1 MKPKPFSELNHFTVP
16 CVAMLFVFLG
26 CHPVE
31 PVSAAGKA
39 GHVFSVHSVALKGAK
54 RTGISLGRTE
64 SPGHC
69 PQGGSDERE
78 GRTGVVA
85 RAATWR
91 PKLTS
96 SVYPTPAHW
105 QIMAGGGGGGGGGAN
120 GCRALARPAG
130 GGRADGRLLP

>member
-16 CVAMLFVFLG
+16 CVAMLFVSLSS
-26 CHPVE
+26 CHPAE
-31 PVSAAGKA
+31 PVSAAGQRDTC
-39 GHVFSVHSVALKGAK
+39 SVSIRWLDEEK

-69 PQGGSDERE
+69 PPGGSDERE

-91 PKLTS
+91 PKLTLV
-96 SVYPTPAHW
+96 SVLDPHPLADH
-105 QIMAGGGGGGGGGAN
+105 GGW
-120 GCRALARPAG
+120 
-130 GGRADGRLLP
+130 GRR